1 MNLFH
6 EDRSRSDPRRLGRLA
21 HFIARYRWQV
31 IGVWVV
37 LTLFG
42 AVAAGQLSSR
52 WYQSLAVPGKPAYE
66 ASQRTL
72 AALGVGVRAPN
83 VVVFRSSGDATRSRA
98 IERAMQRAAATMP
111 GARTSS
117 YFSTRSPLY
126 LSRDRHTTFEEV
138 YPPGPGGLDKKS
150 GARHCLPP
158 DRASRRRPTTTRSQ
172 SVLLS
177 ARNSGA
183 RFGGS
188 PLPRP
193 NETRSLA

>member
-1 MNLFH
+1 MPTRHSGSTWAETSRRPGAPPRRCRRRQPRRSHDRRIEATGRASTTRGVSPMNLFH

-21 HFIARYRWQV
+21 RFIARHRWQV

-72 AALGVGVRAPN
+72 KALGVGVRAPN

-98 IERAMQRAAATMP
+98 IDRAMQRAAATMP

-117 YFSTRSPLY
+117 YFSTGSLVY
-126 LSRDRHTTFEEV
+126 ASRDRHTTVEEV
-138 YPPGPGGLDKKS
+138 YL
-150 GARHCLPP
+150 
-158 DRASRRRPTTTRSQ
+158 
-172 SVLLS
+172 
-177 ARNSGA
+177 
-183 RFGGS
+183 
-188 PLPRP
+188 
-193 NETRSLA
+193 

>member
-1 MNLFH
+1 M
-6 EDRSRSDPRRLGRLA
+6 
-21 HFIARYRWQV
+21 
-31 IGVWVV
+31 WVV

-42 AVAAGQLSSR
+42 AVDAGQLSSR

-126 LSRDRHTTFEEV
+126 VSRDRHTTFEEV

-150 GARHCLPP
+150 GARQLPAARSRIAPSP
-158 DRASRRRPTTTRSQ
+158 DDDAEPKRPPIRAQLRCAVRRVAITAAERNEVFCVASFRIVPGRQKPAFGVGALSRRVVVP
-172 SVLLS
+172 
-177 ARNSGA
+177 
-183 RFGGS
+183 
-188 PLPRP
+188 
-193 NETRSLA
+193 